1 MPPTLSFAE
10 EKGLKSSRVPP
21 RPPPKKK
28 HFAFSTR
35 SFFPHLRSKSRKKG
49 YLISLASKFPP
60 LFILAYV
67 PEYGSRGGHFWPW
80 VFCAKKYTR
89 IQSVLGGRRDD
100 IYLALFSF
108 HGKRTLIWPPQDGG
122 PKGGGESNPRLKLLK
137 ERGRNL
143 ALFLEG
149 GYKQGFSFQG
159 NQLPIQILK
168 LFFLNGHNCDREREG
183 GLKWDPF
190 NKVFFAPVHV
200 WGKEA
205 GTCWKKV
212 ETSYAYLFF
221 GGKEEEGK
229 NPAYVR

>member
-1 MPPTLSFAE
+1 MCFLLEGKNAAYPQFRGR
-10 EKGLKSSRVPP
+10 KGTKKLACAL
-21 RPPPKKK
+21 PPPKKK

-80 VFCAKKYTR
+80 FFCAKKYTR

-108 HGKRTLIWPPQDGG
+108 HRKRTLIWPPQDGG

-137 ERGRNL
+137 ERGRNS
-143 ALFLEG
+143 A
-149 GYKQGFSFQG
+149 
-159 NQLPIQILK
+159 
-168 LFFLNGHNCDREREG
+168 LFFLGWLQTRFFIPRQSTSHTNLEASLFKRPQLWPRKG
-183 GLKWDPF
+183 GRVKMGPI
-190 NKVFFAPVHV
+190 
-200 WGKEA
+200 
-205 GTCWKKV
+205 
-212 ETSYAYLFF
+212 
-221 GGKEEEGK
+221 
-229 NPAYVR
+229 